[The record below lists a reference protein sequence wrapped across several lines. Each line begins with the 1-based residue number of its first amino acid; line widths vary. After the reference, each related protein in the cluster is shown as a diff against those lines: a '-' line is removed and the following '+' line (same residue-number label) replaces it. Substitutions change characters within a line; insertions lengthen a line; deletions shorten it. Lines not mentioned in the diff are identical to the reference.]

1 MVSVPFLRRL
11 GSNGTLGA
19 NVGESLPELQST
31 TAADVRN
38 NLREL
43 NGRRPNLINGIAD
56 LGAQDEH
63 Q

>member
-19 NVGESLPELQST
+19 NVGESLAEFQST
-31 TAADVRN
+31 IAALVRN
-38 NLREL
+38 YTREL
-43 NGRRPNLINGIAD
+43 NGRRPDLINGIAD

>member
-1 MVSVPFLRRL
+1 
-11 GSNGTLGA
+11 LGA